1 MGACRACDPRPAKA
15 GGNKRHVEVREVMNG
30 IMQGLRVRKVTDG
43 REEWMASD
51 LAGLDILVVH
61 IDGIHIV
68 EDLVVDSSQ
77 PLNQSVQYDAPPWI
91 AFSQPSPTRAP
102 ACATRRA
109 TQARNVVRLTVRGG
123 DQCCKSCEALQSC
136 HGAKSAPGSHL

>member
-30 IMQGLRVRKVTDG
+30 IMQGLRARKVADG
-43 REEWMASD
+43 LDEWMASD

-61 IDGIHIV
+61 IDGTHIV

-77 PLNQSVQYDAPPWI
+77 
-91 AFSQPSPTRAP
+91 
-102 ACATRRA
+102 
-109 TQARNVVRLTVRGG
+109 
-123 DQCCKSCEALQSC
+123 
-136 HGAKSAPGSHL
+136 